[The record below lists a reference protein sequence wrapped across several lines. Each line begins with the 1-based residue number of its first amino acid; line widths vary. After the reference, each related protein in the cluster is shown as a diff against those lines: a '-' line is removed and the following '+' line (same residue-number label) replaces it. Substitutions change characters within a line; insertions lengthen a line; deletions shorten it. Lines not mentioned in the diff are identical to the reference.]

1 MVLQQQS
8 IDNNQNTDTKTISA
22 RYADETYNKKLTN
35 LDEERKGCV
44 KLNLNM
50 LTTCKINKQILDL
63 YYRDLNTDISMIQ
76 TSVIFLSTISAF
88 LQALGSKITLDENTV
103 FCITLVVSTYI
114 SLILSLSK
122 FFKIDE
128 RKETTHNLREKY
140 SSLNNNIRYILDTLK
155 PLNAVGYINP
165 ENIDEKIEEWATL
178 SDKIKNDRIQL
189 IETKQQIFM
198 DYDSILDTKQR
209 RKYELELIRDDDKNS
224 SKVDAFKQGVE
235 TKMETSYDV

>member
-63 YYRDLNTDISMIQ
+63 YYRDLNADISMIQ

>member
-1 MVLQQQS
+1 
-8 IDNNQNTDTKTISA
+8 
-22 RYADETYNKKLTN
+22 
-35 LDEERKGCV
+35 
-44 KLNLNM
+44 M

-155 PLNAVGYINP
+155 PLNVVGYINP
-165 ENIDEKIEEWATL
+165 DNIDEKIEEWATL

-209 RKYELELIRDDDKNS
+209 RKYELELIRDDAKNS